1 MILAHSTP
9 PRVPDSLS
17 RRLTDHEG
25 AESALV
31 RASGREAAART
42 VLALRRPDD
51 CLLGLEPIVTSIVA
65 LTAALTVALTSA
77 LTTPSLTAR

>member
-1 MILAHSTP
+1 M
-9 PRVPDSLS
+9 
-17 RRLTDHEG
+17 
-25 AESALV
+25 

-51 CLLGLEPIVTSIVA
+51 CLLGLEPIVTIIVA

>member
-1 MILAHSTP
+1 VILAHSTP

-17 RRLTDHEG
+17 RRQTDHEG

-31 RASGREAAART
+31 RASGRAAAART

-51 CLLGLEPIVTSIVA
+51 YLLELEPIVTIIVA
-65 LTAALTVALTSA
+65 LTAALTAALASA
-77 LTTPSLTAR
+77 LTTPSLIAR

>member
-1 MILAHSTP
+1 M
-9 PRVPDSLS
+9 
-17 RRLTDHEG
+17 
-25 AESALV
+25 